1 MRRTTAAIL
10 LLLAGLPW
18 HGTAQAS
25 GDFGCY
31 PTWALTHH
39 DLTGCDDMAMLSPGN
54 DTRVNLMLL
63 MMALR
68 GKSSATAPDTD
79 QTPALVDWAT
89 FGARFV
95 PPPADSGDNGDSY
108 AEGQGS
114 RCLSD
119 GAGTTAFQDAITAAT
134 AVPDAERTLLIDAR
148 RHLSPTCTGPSGGAD
163 GVTKAAGEV
172 QSPLGKSFAAYLQG
186 AQAFYDGDYDAA
198 KSSFTSLGSAD
209 QPWLAETAH
218 YMLARVEVNR
228 AQVDAFDEYGT
239 LKEGDAIDPKV
250 IDGAEAALQAYLQAY
265 PQGQYAA
272 SARGLLRR
280 VYWIGGRTDKLAA
293 TYAPLLSAD
302 PTERGLNDV
311 DLANEID
318 NKLLG
323 DLKPQATTDPTLLAV
338 VDLLHMRTADN
349 EGDAGCCQPMPRTD
363 LDAQKP
369 SFASNPALFE
379 FLQAAHAFYVENKPD
394 EVVKL
399 IPEAKPE
406 QAFDALTFSRQMLR
420 GMAMEALKDPMAR
433 DHWMAMLPGAVQPYQ
448 HPALELAIA
457 YHDERDHALDRVF
470 ASDSLVKNQTLRE
483 ILLRNVADAKLL
495 RRQAT
500 DQSLPQHE
508 RDTALFTL
516 LYKEVS
522 RGHYA
527 DFGKDLG
534 LVPANAPTQNDNS
547 DYDPT
552 VPWPLPALGIFG
564 ATDNLGDY
572 DCPLLKE
579 TAARLA
585 RNAHNSKAQLCLADF
600 LRANDFDQFVLDEQP
615 EARELGGTPSLFAG
629 APYSRLTVYR
639 ALIASAQTPAADKA
653 YALYRAVNCYAP
665 SGNNSCGGEDVPGAQ
680 RKAWFNQL
688 KRDYP
693 SSPWA
698 KDLKYYW

>member
-457 YHDERDHALDRVF
+457 YHDERDHGLDRVF
-470 ASDSLVKNQTLRE
+470 ATGSPVKNLTLRE
-483 ILLRNVADAKLL
+483 ILLENTADAALL
-495 RRQAT
+495 RRDAT
-500 DQSLPQHE
+500 DPSVPQHE
-508 RDTALFTL
+508 RDDALFTL
-516 LYKEVS
+516 LYKEVTH
-522 RGHYA
+522 GHYA
-527 DFGKDLG
+527 DFLKDLV
-534 LVPANAPTQNDNS
+534 LVPADAPTEASS
-547 DYDPT
+547 DDDDPMHAPFFP
-552 VPWPLPALGIFG
+552 VGVFNR
-564 ATDNLGDY
+564 TDNLGSY
-572 DCPLLKE
+572 DCSPLKA
-579 TAARLA
+579 TALQLTK
-585 RNAHNSKAQLCLADF
+585 NAHSAKAQLCLADF
-600 LRANDFDQFVLDEQP
+600 MYANGFDQFILDTPPGET
-615 EARELGGTPSLFAG
+615 ELGGTPSLFGG
-629 APYSRLTVYR
+629 APYSRLEVYK
-639 ALIASAQTPAADKA
+639 ALIASAKTPAADKA
-653 YALYRAVNCYAP
+653 YALFRAVNCYAP
-665 SGNNSCGGEDVPGAQ
+665 SGNNSCGGDEVPLAQ

-688 KRDYP
+688 KRSYP
-693 SSPWA
+693 NSVWA
-698 KDLKYYW
+698 KQLQYYW